1 MIAKLVL
8 EGLLLGVLLI
18 IFCCCG
24 LRNGAVGMVFLY
36 DKAVQ
41 ERATTLGLTTPET
54 IRKRQRIFR
63 GVGIVTYIA
72 YVLLCAYAVNDAR
85 GFLAGFLPIFG
96 ILSVLNLVDRFLV
109 DEWWVGHTTAWIIPG
124 TEEFMPYIRRRDKCQ
139 KWLFG
144 TVGFAC
150 ISAILAGIMTR
161 ILH

>member
-72 YVLLCAYAVNDAR
+72 YVLLCAYAINGAR
-85 GFLAGFLPIFG
+85 GFLAGFLQIFG

-124 TEEFMPYIRRRDKCQ
+124 TEKFMPYIRRRDKCK